1 MLLGLFLQ
9 PKTKE
14 YIMTKHIEL
23 NSEQDTIDL
32 AHYIAPLL
40 VPGSVI
46 SLYGDLGSGK
56 TFFVKALG
64 AFLGVPDEIDSPSFV
79 IFKEYHCGRFPLYHL
94 DLYRLKHE
102 DELLDLGLLDMLEGG
117 ITVIEWPQLA
127 EKLLP
132 YQSLML
138 NFGFD
143 GDKRFVD
150 VSPDEKLQ
158 EAFL

>member
-1 MLLGLFLQ
+1 
-9 PKTKE
+9 
-14 YIMTKHIEL
+14 MTKHIEL

-32 AHYIAPLL
+32 AHYIAPL
-40 VPGSVI
+40 VGPGSVI
-46 SLYGDLGSGK
+46 TLYGDLGSGK

-102 DELLDLGLLDMLEGG
+102 DELLDLGLLDMLESG

-132 YQSLML
+132 YQSLKL
-138 NFGFD
+138 VFGFD

-150 VSPDEKLQ
+150 VSPDEELQ
-158 EAFL
+158 EAFR

>member
-1 MLLGLFLQ
+1 
-9 PKTKE
+9 
-14 YIMTKHIEL
+14 MTKHIEL

-32 AHYIAPLL
+32 AHYIAPL
-40 VPGSVI
+40 VGPGSVI
-46 SLYGDLGSGK
+46 TLYGDLGSGK

>member
-1 MLLGLFLQ
+1 LQ
-9 PKTKE
+9 PKIKE

-32 AHYIAPLL
+32 AHYIAPL
-40 VPGSVI
+40 VGPGSVI
-46 SLYGDLGSGK
+46 TLYGDLGSGK

-102 DELLDLGLLDMLEGG
+102 DELLDLGLLDMLESG

>member
-46 SLYGDLGSGK
+46 TLYGDLGSGK

>member
-1 MLLGLFLQ
+1 
-9 PKTKE
+9 
-14 YIMTKHIEL
+14 MTKHIEL

-46 SLYGDLGSGK
+46 TLYGDLGSGK

-102 DELLDLGLLDMLEGG
+102 DELLDLGLLDMLESG